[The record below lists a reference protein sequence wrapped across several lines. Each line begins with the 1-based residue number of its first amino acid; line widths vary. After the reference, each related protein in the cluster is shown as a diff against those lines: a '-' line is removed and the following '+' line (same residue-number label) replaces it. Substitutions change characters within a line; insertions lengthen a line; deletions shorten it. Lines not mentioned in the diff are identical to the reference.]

1 MNFFLSLSYLSSATL
16 NSFTHPLYNKYG
28 TPTPKIAITPTVLGE
43 KRKVL
48 STTSRAWPWSSTNWF
63 GFTDVGSA
71 PAIIILSLSLSLSLS
86 LCALL
91 CEVSREIPV
100 FSISVPTFGKKNRA
114 SHFLSLLYFIVTRA
128 CKEEEEE
135 EDKTHE

>member
-1 MNFFLSLSYLSSATL
+1 MYYTLELKLQNANPLAIYIYVYRFFLVGSVHSTRSKDEQLLLQIDTQTRTSSFHMNFFLSLSYLSSAAL

-71 PAIIILSLSLSLSLS
+71 PAIIIISSLSS
-86 LCALL
+86 A
-91 CEVSREIPV
+91 R
-100 FSISVPTFGKKNRA
+100 F
-114 SHFLSLLYFIVTRA
+114 
-128 CKEEEEE
+128 
-135 EDKTHE
+135 